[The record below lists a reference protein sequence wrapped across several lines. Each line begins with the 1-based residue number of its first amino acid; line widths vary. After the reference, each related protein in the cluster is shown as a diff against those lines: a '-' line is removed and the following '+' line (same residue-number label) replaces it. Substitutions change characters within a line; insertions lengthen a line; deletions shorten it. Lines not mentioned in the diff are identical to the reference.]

1 MNISQNPLKAKTAIF
16 GSRAKQTKRKN
27 GMSSLA
33 LTVLAC
39 AGVALVPFL
48 IIVYVRFRVAHALKS
63 FGTRAQAC
71 KMQYC

>member
-1 MNISQNPLKAKTAIF
+1 MHYLFSEQNK
-16 GSRAKQTKRKN
+16 TKRKN

-39 AGVALVPFL
+39 TGLALVPFL

-63 FGTRAQAC
+63 FGTQAQAC
-71 KMQYC
+71 AIQYS